1 VLRAAGTGSVGRART
16 APDLEAWERHFDALE
31 HWALDPLAHGV
42 PPVTP
47 PDGPLPGELIGRA
60 REVLDL
66 IGRMERLLTIE
77 QDGVRD
83 ELRGLR
89 QRRTIRPAPASATV
103 DVRA

>member
-1 VLRAAGTGSVGRART
+1 MVRPSHGLVAPAGP
-16 APDLEAWERHFDALE
+16 APAVTDWERHFDELE

-60 REVLDL
+60 RDVLDL
-66 IGRMERLLTIE
+66 LGRMERLLTIE

-89 QRRTIRPAPASATV
+89 HARLARVTPQASAI
-103 DVRA
+103 DIDA